1 MLDVILVSNYSMK
14 EELEQSLKS
23 NNYKFHDLMIQDI
36 HHIERY
42 PIDDE
47 YKTIIIQSANAVK
60 KIDSS
65 NNHIYNAKYI
75 YGIGP
80 NCRTWVKRKFSL
92 ECIIPDHDYS
102 SSGLIEKIRHDKCEL
117 GKTLL
122 LKGIGGKT
130 TIQNFL
136 KSENLHYNV
145 CNVYERILNE
155 DNLHRV
161 TEMIKDGAVKEVKD
175 FKKLNLKNDSNI
187 HKVIGIKE
195 IKDFIDKKTSLKEMK
210 LNIVIKTRQ
219 YAKRQRTWSRGQM
232 NDWQKI
238 DPKELLRLIKKL

>member
-14 EELEQSLKS
+14 EELEQSLEA

-36 HHIERY
+36 NHIERY

-80 NCRTWVKRKFSL
+80 NCRSWVKRKFSL
-92 ECIIPDHDYS
+92 DCIIPDHDYS
-102 SSGLIEKIRHDKCEL
+102 SSGLIEKIKRDKYEL

-136 KSENLHYNV
+136 KSEDLEHNI
-145 CNVYERILNE
+145 CNVYERVLNE
-155 DNLHRV
+155 DSLHKV
-161 TEMIKDGAVKEVKD
+161 TAMIKNEAVVIGFSKSSVEPLLD
-175 FKKLNLKNDSNI
+175 DPGLNLD
-187 HKVIGIKE
+187 KVHFIVLDKSDEE
-195 IKDFIDKKTSLKEMK
+195 IKCDKYVASMTKLIDIYDIPD
-210 LNIVIKTRQ
+210 IVDKIKTRS
-219 YAKRQRTWSRGQM
+219 K
-232 NDWQKI
+232 
-238 DPKELLRLIKKL
+238 

>member
-14 EELEQSLKS
+14 EELEESLIS
-23 NNYKFHDLMIQDI
+23 HNYKFHDLMIQDI
-36 HHIERY
+36 NHIERY

-47 YKTIIIQSANAVK
+47 YKTIIIQSANAIK

-80 NCRTWVKRKFSL
+80 NCRSWVKRKFSL
-92 ECIIPDHDYS
+92 DCIIPDHDYS
-102 SSGLIEKIRHDKCEL
+102 SSGLIEKIKRDKYEL

-136 KSENLHYNV
+136 KSEDLEHNI
-145 CNVYERILNE
+145 CNVYERVLNE
-155 DNLHRV
+155 DNLHKV
-161 TEMIKDGAVKEVKD
+161 TAMIKNEAVVIGFSKSSVEPLLD
-175 FKKLNLKNDSNI
+175 DPGLNLD
-187 HKVIGIKE
+187 KVHFIVLDKSDEE
-195 IKDFIDKKTSLKEMK
+195 IKCDKYVASMTK
-210 LNIVIKTRQ
+210 LVDIYDIPDIVDKIKTRS
-219 YAKRQRTWSRGQM
+219 K
-232 NDWQKI
+232 
-238 DPKELLRLIKKL
+238 